1 MRISLKRPL
10 FIGSIIYALVIFIV
24 STGLAI
30 QWINKPFAGF
40 LLEDNF
46 TVPPTYNDG
55 WTGFKAGIRAGDQ
68 VVAVNGHPLRIAND
82 LQEYAKNEAFPLVVT
97 IKRQEQLFDLAIAPS
112 HFTLMDFLTQALSW
126 LLFGMGT
133 ILIGLFVI
141 IARPK
146 EYTARVHFLFCLT
159 TGIFS
164 ITNFESVSSH
174 YFSLLNLVLLPA
186 VGTVALHVAVTF
198 PQQIAFFKDER
209 RQVLL
214 YLPLG
219 ILCPL
224 IPMLYPIPPLWD
236 NYYPFL
242 MVLAGLGVLSI
253 AVFSLLALF
262 RRDATPRVKSQ
273 ARIILFGNLSAFLL
287 MVLTSIA
294 PLFGLDNFLGGFSYL
309 FMLLFPLS
317 IAYAIVRHRLFEIQ
331 VIVKKT
337 VVYTLVTAALG
348 SCYFLL
354 VAGFRALLGASSS
367 EIANILS
374 TAAVAVMF
382 APLRDRTKTIM
393 NRVFFRNNYNLGQ
406 VLSDFSERAR
416 LTFDANELAEAF
428 MRQLDAALHPS
439 AIAILLQEG
448 DALVLRHQQ
457 GLSPSS
463 DILID
468 PEPLTLKKQV
478 QRQLGIEAACIAP
491 LSVKDDIIGWAIL
504 APRKSDLDYKAE
516 DRELLSSLAQ
526 QLALWLVNAQ
536 LFTQLAGKE
545 RMQRELE
552 IAHEVQV
559 GILPAEIPDSHD
571 VEIAAA
577 SRPALE
583 VGGDLY
589 DIIRLD
595 ENHLGFFIG
604 DVSGKGV
611 PAALLMAM
619 TLSIFRTTAHQI
631 ASPAEVLAKLNTLLC
646 LYKPSAK
653 MFVTALYAIYDE
665 KRHTLRLANA
675 GHSLPRAQHGEVD
688 CRGVALGILQDV
700 QYDESEI
707 LLNSNETV
715 LFYTDGLE
723 DALNPEGVAFGE
735 QFEGMPIEGPPN
747 KLIEELLG
755 QVERFAQGES
765 QFDDITLVSLRRRAK

>member
-10 FIGSIIYALVIFIV
+10 FIGAILYALVIFIV

-30 QWINKPFAGF
+30 QWINKPFPGF

-68 VVAVNGHPLRIAND
+68 VIAVNGHPLRVANE
-82 LQEYAKNEAFPLVVT
+82 LQNYVREDGSPLVVT
-97 IKRQEQLFDLAIAPS
+97 VQRAEQHFDLAIAPS

-126 LLFGMGT
+126 LLFGAGT

-141 IARPK
+141 VARPQD
-146 EYTARVHFLFCLT
+146 YTARVHFLFCLT

-174 YFSLLNLVLLPA
+174 YFSLLNLILLPA

-198 PQQIAFFKDER
+198 PQQLSFFKDER

-224 IPMLYPIPPLWD
+224 IPLLYPIPALWD
-236 NYYPFL
+236 NYYPLL
-242 MVLAGLGVLSI
+242 MVLAGIGILSI

-287 MVLTSIA
+287 VVLTSIA
-294 PLFGLDNFLGGFSYL
+294 PLYGLGNFLGGFSYL
-309 FMLLFPLS
+309 FLLLFPLS

-374 TAAVAVMF
+374 TAAVAIMF
-382 APLRDRTKTIM
+382 APLRDRTKIVM
-393 NRVFFRNNYNLGQ
+393 NRLFFRNAYNLGQ

-428 MRQLDAALHPS
+428 MRQLEGALHPS
-439 AIAILLQEG
+439 AIAIFLQE
-448 DALVLRHQQ
+448 DNHLRLSHQQ
-457 GLSPSS
+457 GLSP
-463 DILID
+463 IAPVLLD

-491 LSVKDDIIGWAIL
+491 LSVKDETIGWAIL

-516 DRELLSSLAQ
+516 DRELLSSLCQ
-526 QLALWLVNAQ
+526 QLALWLVNVQ
-536 LFTQLAGKE
+536 LFSQLAGKE

-559 GILPAEIPDSHD
+559 GILPAQIPESQS
-571 VEIAAA
+571 VEISAA
-577 SRPALE
+577 SHPALE

-619 TLSIFRTTAHQI
+619 TLSIFRTTAHQLS
-631 ASPAEVLAKLNTLLC
+631 SPAEVLAKLNTLIC

-653 MFVTALYAIYDE
+653 MFVSALYAIYDE
-665 KRHTLRLANA
+665 RHHTLKIANA
-675 GHSLPRAQHGEVD
+675 GHSLPRSTHGELD
-688 CRGVALGILQDV
+688 CRGVALGILKDV
-700 QYDESEI
+700 SYTEIEATIEPNETI
-707 LLNSNETV
+707 LL
-715 LFYTDGLE
+715 YTDGLE
-723 DALNPEGVAFGE
+723 DALNPQGRPFGE
-735 QFEGMPIEGPPN
+735 EFAAISIEGPPQ
-747 KLIEELLG
+747 KLLDNLLA
-755 QVERFAQGES
+755 QVEHFAQGEA
-765 QFDDITLVSLRRRAK
+765 QFDDITLVALRRTA